1 METSAL
7 IQDLNRL
14 QDWGLAEGLTLE
26 QLEERLAEKLNGLI
40 LSDFNALIS
49 FLYRVDV
56 SEAKL
61 KQLLKGHPQEDAGRL
76 MARLVMER
84 MWQKIETR
92 RKFSKGAER

>member
-40 LSDFNALIS
+40 LSDLNALIS

-61 KQLLKGHPQEDAGRL
+61 KQLLKEHPQEDAGRL